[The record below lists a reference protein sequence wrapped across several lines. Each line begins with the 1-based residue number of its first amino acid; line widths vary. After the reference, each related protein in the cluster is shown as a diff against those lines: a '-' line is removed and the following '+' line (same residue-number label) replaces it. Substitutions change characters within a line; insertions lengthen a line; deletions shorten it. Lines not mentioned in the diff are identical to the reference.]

1 MMANATLNTLKANNE
16 DMDLKIS
23 AFSLGKIWF
32 KILNADKDT
41 EVKVGLH
48 NVAQKKLGFLY
59 QIKSTNAYFCTTFSS
74 RYLEVMQSQKPQRG

>member
-41 EVKVGLH
+41 EVQVGLH
-48 NVAQKKLGFLY
+48 NAAQKKS
-59 QIKSTNAYFCTTFSS
+59 IVSTESKVLTRIYVPLLAQGTW
-74 RYLEVMQSQKPQRG
+74 K

>member
-41 EVKVGLH
+41 EVQVGLH
-48 NVAQKKLGFLY
+48 NVAQKELDFLY
-59 QIKSTNAYFCTTFSS
+59 RISKVLTRIYVPILAQGTWK
-74 RYLEVMQSQKPQRG
+74 